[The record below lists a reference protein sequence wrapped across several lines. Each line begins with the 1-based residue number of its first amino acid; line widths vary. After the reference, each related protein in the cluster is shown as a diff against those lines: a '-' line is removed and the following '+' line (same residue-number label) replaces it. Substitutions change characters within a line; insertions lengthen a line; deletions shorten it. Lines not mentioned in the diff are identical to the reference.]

1 MTQESNK
8 NVFVFDGKSISIFG
22 DHENIEQCVVDLY
35 NEEYDISSF
44 ENKSIK
50 EEVIQTI
57 HDLGFEWD
65 PLSEKGYMRFRPYA
79 VSMMEAMKQYIWN
92 LVSGFCNKI
101 DIPFQKIEG
110 GELYSMNNPNINKHT
125 ALATA
130 SMMYGENM
138 LMVTG
143 GASEQIL
150 RFSGC
155 CNKLGM
161 LQSKKIKCSDLPLGI
176 FEISKSY
183 RFEKKERL
191 NYCERVRCFHLPELH
206 IVTTGLDE
214 SIKIILSAHEY
225 IIEHLRGLGY
235 DFVLM
240 CSATEEFINN
250 NIDFIQTLNQSNN
263 HQMMI
268 ILTSSGDV
276 CENGIQFDVEYKAIT
291 SYGGFME
298 IATLQVDAGDSDFAY
313 GITYDDKPISTIHA
327 VLFAS
332 IERAIYSIIDRCIYN
347 KMNNKSYSLPAWIS
361 PVQCRIIVKDNNSI
375 LEAINLRVELAS
387 RCIRCEIDD
396 REIPYDKKIND
407 KIINL
412 CPIVIIVDS
421 KDNKKYQ
428 IYNPISNKSLNCL
441 KDNILEYAIIHLNT
455 NGIIAPFYSTY
466 RLSNRIL

>member
-1 MTQESNK
+1 MSQESNEK
-8 NVFVFDGKSISIFG
+8 VFVFDGKKMSIFENQ
-22 DHENIEQCVVDLY
+22 ENIEQCIVDLY
-35 NEEYDISSF
+35 NEEFDISSF

-50 EEVIQTI
+50 EELNQVIYE
-57 HDLGFEWD
+57 LGFEWD
-65 PLSEKGYMRFRPYA
+65 PLSEQGYMRFRPYA

-101 DIPFQKIEG
+101 DIPIQKIEG

-125 ALATA
+125 ALAAA

-161 LQSKKIKCSDLPLGI
+161 LQSKKIKCSDLPTGI

-206 IVTTGLDE
+206 IATTGLDE
-214 SIKIILSAHEY
+214 SIKIFLSAHDY
-225 IIEHLRGLGY
+225 IVEHIRSLGY

-250 NIDFIQTLNQSNN
+250 NMDFIQTLNQSNS

-268 ILTSSGDV
+268 VITSSGDV

-313 GITYDDKPISTIHA
+313 GITYDNKPISTIHA

-332 IERAIYSIIDRCIYN
+332 IERAIYSIVDRCIYN
-347 KMNNKSYSLPAWIS
+347 KMNNISYSLPAWIA
-361 PVQCRIIVKDNNSI
+361 PVQCRIITKDNNAIS
-375 LEAINLRVELAS
+375 EAINLRAELTS
-387 RCIRCEIDD
+387 RFIRCEIDD
-396 REIPYDKKIND
+396 REISYNEKISDKM
-407 KIINL
+407 INL
-412 CPIVIIVDS
+412 CPIVIIVDG
-421 KDNKKYQ
+421 NNNVKYQ
-428 IYNPISNKSLNCL
+428 IYNSFNHEITYCTKEYIFEYISEH
-441 KDNILEYAIIHLNT
+441 LET
-455 NGIIAPFYSTY
+455 NGIIIPFYAAY